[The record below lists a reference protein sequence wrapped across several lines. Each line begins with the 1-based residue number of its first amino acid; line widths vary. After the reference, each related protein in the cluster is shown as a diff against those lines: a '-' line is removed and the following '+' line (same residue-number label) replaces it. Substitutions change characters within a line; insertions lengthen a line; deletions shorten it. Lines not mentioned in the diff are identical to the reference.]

1 MYRCLSGIRTG
12 GFTAVQD
19 IHVKFKANQ
28 EKIAE
33 EFIDFLNQE
42 YVGIEFELDYVRDYY
57 LAEATESAQ
66 GYYYPETRWEPAECD
81 IEFIC
86 TEENLLDVCKEFR
99 DKYDDEEIFN
109 FESIS
114 CDLE

>member
-1 MYRCLSGIRTG
+1 MRI
-12 GFTAVQD
+12 TAVQD
-19 IHVKFKANQ
+19 IHVEFKANQ

-42 YVGIEFELDYVRDYY
+42 YVGIEFELDYAHDYY
-57 LAEATESAQ
+57 LAVATESAQ
-66 GYYYPETRWEPAECD
+66 GYYYPETRWEPAEYD

-86 TEENLLDVCKEFR
+86 TEENLLDSCREFR

-114 CDLE
+114 CDLAD